1 MDSKEFVAEL
11 VGEMQALFRQLGE
24 REALESE
31 SSGRL
36 EIPTLLKL
44 ALTGELEASELAGY
58 WMPTTP
64 ELDAKRVLAEQ
75 CGDEMRHY
83 QLIAR
88 RLEELG
94 EDLTD
99 FDPLAEGYS
108 PLQQYLQG
116 LNTTVERIA
125 GGPFAREAI
134 AEVRNAQFVD
144 FCRAA
149 GDDATADM
157 YEKIIQPE
165 EVGHHR
171 MGRTFLEKYAVTDAQ
186 QEAAAAAVRNTLAI
200 ADELQTLKART
211 TGDRPIPLS

>member
-1 MDSKEFVAEL
+1 MDAKTFVAQL
-11 VGEMQALFRQLGE
+11 VDEMQTLFQQLGE
-24 REALESE
+24 TETLESE
-31 SSGRL
+31 SSGQL

-58 WMPTTP
+58 WMTTTP
-64 ELDAKRVLAEQ
+64 ELDAKTVLAEQ

-83 QLIAR
+83 QLISH
-88 RLEELG
+88 RLEEMG
-94 EDLTD
+94 VDLSD
-99 FDPLAEGYS
+99 FDPLADGYS

-134 AEVRNAQFVD
+134 AEVRNAQFVR

-149 GDDATADM
+149 GDDATAEM

-165 EVGHHR
+165 EIGHHE
-171 MGRTFLEKYAVTDAQ
+171 MGRTILEKYALTETQ

-200 ADELQTLKART
+200 ADELRTLKARS

>member
-1 MDSKEFVAEL
+1 MDAKTFVAQL
-11 VGEMQALFRQLGE
+11 VDEMQTVFQQLGE
-24 REALESE
+24 TETLESE
-31 SSGRL
+31 SSGQL

-58 WMPTTP
+58 WMTTTP
-64 ELDAKRVLAEQ
+64 ELDAKTVLAEQ

-83 QLIAR
+83 QLISH

-94 EDLTD
+94 IDLSD
-99 FDPLAEGYS
+99 FDPLADGYS

-134 AEVRNAQFVD
+134 AEVRNAQFVR

-157 YEKIIQPE
+157 YENIIQPE
-165 EVGHHR
+165 EIGHHK
-171 MGRTFLEKYAVTDAQ
+171 MGRAILEKYALTEAQ

-200 ADELQTLKART
+200 ADELRTLKARS

>member
-1 MDSKEFVAEL
+1 MDAKKFVAEL
-11 VGEMQALFRQLGE
+11 VDEMQALFRQLGE
-24 REALESE
+24 RETLESE

-134 AEVRNAQFVD
+134 AEIRNAQFVK

-171 MGRTFLEKYAVTDAQ
+171 MGRMILERYAVSDEQ

-200 ADELQTLKART
+200 ADELQTLKTRT

>member
-1 MDSKEFVAEL
+1 MDAKTFVAQL
-11 VGEMQALFRQLGE
+11 VDEMQTLFQQLGE
-24 REALESE
+24 TEALESE

-58 WMPTTP
+58 WMTTTP
-64 ELDAKRVLAEQ
+64 EMDAKSVLAQQ

-83 QLIAR
+83 QLISR

-94 EDLTD
+94 VDLAD
-99 FDPLAEGYS
+99 FDPLADGYS

-134 AEVRNAQFVD
+134 AEVRNAQFVR

-157 YEKIIQPE
+157 YDKIIQPE

-171 MGRTFLEKYAVTDAQ
+171 MGRTILEKYAVTEAQ

-200 ADELQTLKART
+200 ADELRTLKART

>member
-1 MDSKEFVAEL
+1 MDAKTFVAQL
-11 VGEMQALFRQLGE
+11 VDEMQTLFQQLGE
-24 REALESE
+24 TEALESE
-31 SSGRL
+31 SSGKL

-58 WMPTTP
+58 WMTTTP
-64 ELDAKRVLAEQ
+64 EMDAKSVLAQQ

-83 QLIAR
+83 QLISR

-94 EDLTD
+94 VDLAD
-99 FDPLAEGYS
+99 FDPLADGYS

-134 AEVRNAQFVD
+134 AEVRNAQFVR

-157 YEKIIQPE
+157 YDKIIQPE

-171 MGRTFLEKYAVTDAQ
+171 AGRTILEKYAVTEAQ

-200 ADELQTLKART
+200 ADELRTLKART

>member
-1 MDSKEFVAEL
+1 MDSKQFVAEL
-11 VGEMQALFRQLGE
+11 VTEMNELFRQLGE
-24 REALESE
+24 RETLESE
-31 SSGRL
+31 SSGRM

-58 WMPTTP
+58 WLPTTP

-75 CGDEMRHY
+75 CGDEMHHY
-83 QLIAR
+83 QLISR

-94 EDLTD
+94 EDLSA

-134 AEVRNAQFVD
+134 AEVRNAQFVE

-149 GDDATADM
+149 GDEATAEM

-171 MGRTFLEKYAVTDAQ
+171 MGRAILEKYAISEQQ

-200 ADELQTLKART
+200 ADELRTLKART

>member
-1 MDSKEFVAEL
+1 MDAKEFVAGL
-11 VGEMQALFRQLGE
+11 VDEMQGLFRQLGE
-24 REALESE
+24 RETLESE
-31 SSGRL
+31 SAGRL

-83 QLIAR
+83 ELIAR

-94 EDLTD
+94 EELSE

-134 AEVRNAQFVD
+134 AEVRNAQFIE

-171 MGRTFLEKYAVTDAQ
+171 MGRMILEKYAVTDEQ

-200 ADELQTLKART
+200 ADELRTLKTRT